1 MIRRPPRSTRTD
13 TPFPYTTLF
22 RSPHGFAILL
32 ARLARWL
39 LAREGTTLWT
49 SPMLILIAAISL
61 LVSFG
66 FDLGSWYLSDLSPAM
81 SGQGAIVYAFLSL
94 QGILTGIS
102 LLMAFYLALRNSR
115 DLITRP
121 RNNSVDLIV
130 LFTTYTDLQGIIG
143 SFLVR

>member
-1 MIRRPPRSTRTD
+1 MVVAYDFCFSSRRRHTSCALVTGVQTCALPIS
-13 TPFPYTTLF
+13 
-22 RSPHGFAILL
+22 
-32 ARLARWL
+32 
-39 LAREGTTLWT
+39 LWT

-66 FDLGSWYLSDLSPAM
+66 FDLGSWYLSDLSPEM

-115 DLITRP
+115 GLITRP

-130 LFTTYTDLQGIIG
+130 LFTTYTALQGIIG
-143 SFLVR
+143 ALLVRLFPGAL

>member
-13 TPFPYTTLF
+13 TLFPYTTRF
-22 RSPHGFAILL
+22 RSLT
-32 ARLARWL
+32 
-39 LAREGTTLWT
+39 REGTTLWT

-66 FDLGSWYLSDLSPAM
+66 FDLGSWYLSDLSPEM

-94 QGILTGIS
+94 QGLLTGLS

-115 DLITRP
+115 GLITR
-121 RNNSVDLIV
+121 RYEEHTSELQSLMHNSVAAL
-130 LFTTYTDLQGIIG
+130 LLKQKQQHKKQTHTL
-143 SFLVR
+143 

>member
-13 TPFPYTTLF
+13 TLFPYTTRF
-22 RSPHGFAILL
+22 RSLT
-32 ARLARWL
+32 
-39 LAREGTTLWT
+39 REGTTLWT

-66 FDLGSWYLSDLSPAM
+66 FDLGSWYLSDLSPEM

-115 DLITRP
+115 GLITRP

-130 LFTTYTDLQGIIG
+130 LFTTYTALQGIIG
-143 SFLVR
+143 ALLVRLFPGAL